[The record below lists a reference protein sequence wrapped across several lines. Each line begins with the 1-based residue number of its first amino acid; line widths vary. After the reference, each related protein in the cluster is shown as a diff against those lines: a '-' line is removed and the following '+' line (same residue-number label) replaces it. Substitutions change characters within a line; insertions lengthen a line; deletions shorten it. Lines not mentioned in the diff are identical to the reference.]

1 MHYLM
6 VCRIP
11 CTGWQPS
18 FMGSLMIKTDQQGPG
33 FDNNVHKSGYVALI
47 GKPNA
52 GKSTLFNTLIGSRLS
67 ITTPKPQTTR
77 HRILGIYSGENA
89 QIIFLD
95 TPGIIKPNYRLQQLM
110 MDQVERTRQDSD
122 LVLYI
127 YDVTND
133 KNPDVPAELL
143 KSFGKPVLLVLNKMD
158 LIPTKKGLPVAEAL
172 GKTYPF
178 AGIFPV
184 SAKKGTGVEEL
195 KNELIK
201 RIPPG
206 PPFYPHNQIS
216 EHPERF
222 FVAELIREQIF
233 LLYQQE
239 IPYSTTVNIIQY
251 QERDEM
257 DIIDADI
264 VVNRESQK
272 GILIGKKG
280 SALKKTGT
288 AARKSIEA
296 FLGKKVRLNLFVKAR
311 DKWRD
316 RDSYLR
322 SYGYE

>member
-1 MHYLM
+1 M
-6 VCRIP
+6 
-11 CTGWQPS
+11 
-18 FMGSLMIKTDQQGPG
+18 KTEQQDPN
-33 FDNNVHKSGYVALI
+33 FKKTVHKSGYVALI

-77 HRILGIYSGENA
+77 HRILGIYSSDNA

-122 LVLYI
+122 VVLFI

-133 KNPDVPAELL
+133 KKPDVPVELL
-143 KSFGKPVLLVLNKMD
+143 NSFRKPVLLVLNKMD
-158 LIPTKKGLPVAEAL
+158 LIATQMGLPVAEAL

-195 KNELIK
+195 KSELIR

-251 QERDEM
+251 QEGDEM
-257 DIIDADI
+257 DVIDADI

-316 RDSYLR
+316 RDSFLR